1 MRTVP
6 HAGSEAEA
14 PGIYIRITLTESV
27 RSARSMPDIWNST
40 GRTDRSCNGDYMTN
54 PPPITDP
61 ERERFIPGLT
71 THRQIY
77 KIIANKGKLSE
88 RVGRKV
94 VSLKV

>member
-1 MRTVP
+1 
-6 HAGSEAEA
+6 
-14 PGIYIRITLTESV
+14 
-27 RSARSMPDIWNST
+27 
-40 GRTDRSCNGDYMTN
+40 MTN

-77 KIIANKGKLSE
+77 KIKANKGKLSE